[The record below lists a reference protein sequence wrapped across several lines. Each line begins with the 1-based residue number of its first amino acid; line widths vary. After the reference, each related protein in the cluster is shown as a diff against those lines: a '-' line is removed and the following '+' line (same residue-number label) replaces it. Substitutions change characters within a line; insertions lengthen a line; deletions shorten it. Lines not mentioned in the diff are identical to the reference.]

1 MSSLSSASRYLYMIA
16 LFFDAESVVHGTLM
30 VITFLPLGASDF
42 GLRGHAVRLGPHLAP
57 AVETRR

>member
-1 MSSLSSASRYLYMIA
+1 MIA

-42 GLRGHAVRLGPHLAP
+42 GAARLQGLWKRDSSPLG
-57 AVETRR
+57 TRYHGTRS